1 MLRLVALVMISALL
15 SVAMISAIS
24 PSHSAEAVKA
34 TKDYNSL
41 RHKYS
46 NWVGN
51 KVCGDELCPGP
62 SYFKWHMKY
71 RTHASPYDTYEHQ
84 DLLKLNKQK

>member
-15 SVAMISAIS
+15 STAMISAIS
-24 PSHSAEAVKA
+24 SGHFAEAAKA
-34 TKDYNSL
+34 TKDSKSL

-71 RTHASPYDTYEHQ
+71 RTHTSPYDTYGHQ
-84 DLLKLNKQK
+84 ELLKVNKQK